1 MPGSG
6 CLAQA
11 TFQSPNQTALVTNG
25 LIVFVEPK
33 TMLTAGGR
41 HAKHVLVIVQNLA
54 QSEHAEQFLL
64 HFFLSWSSDSCFR
77 FVRRSSDRFYVEY
90 PNMVWL

>member
-6 CLAQA
+6 CLALA

-33 TMLTAGGR
+33 TMQLTAGGR
-41 HAKHVLVIVQNLA
+41 HAKHVLVIVQ
-54 QSEHAEQFLL
+54 SAEFGAK
-64 HFFLSWSSDSCFR
+64 
-77 FVRRSSDRFYVEY
+77 
-90 PNMVWL
+90 